1 MHKLFAFFFLLAPSL
16 FAAEFN
22 CQMQDLTL
30 FSRPWET
37 SPDFM
42 TINFEGPF
50 ARDQF
55 QDIGEPGSS
64 YFSVILSLD
73 WCRSLQDAILCE
85 TPLSALA
92 EIESS
97 ETPTSPK
104 TKTSLRYFLT
114 ILNYRKDGWAVL
126 KTRAKRLDLLPPI
139 TFLTEFPAGSCS
151 VTP

>member
-1 MHKLFAFFFLLAPSL
+1 MPKLILFILLIAPTLFAT
-16 FAAEFN
+16 EFN
-22 CQMQDLTL
+22 CQTPGLKV
-30 FSRPWET
+30 FSQPWES

-42 TINFEGPF
+42 TVNFEGPF

-55 QDIGEPGSS
+55 QDIGTPDSS
-64 YFSVILSLD
+64 FFSVILSLD

-85 TPLSALA
+85 TPLSALV

-97 ETPTSPK
+97 ETPSGPK

-114 ILNYRKDGWAVL
+114 ILNYKEGGGAFL

-139 TFLTEFPAGSCS
+139 SFLTELPAGSCV

>member
-1 MHKLFAFFFLLAPSL
+1 MRNFLFGFFLITQSL
-16 FAAEFN
+16 FAADFH
-22 CQMQDLTL
+22 CQMQDLKI
-30 FSRPWET
+30 FSRPWEN
-37 SPDFM
+37 SADFM
-42 TINFEGPF
+42 TVNFEGAF

-55 QDIGEPGSS
+55 QDIGTPGSS

-97 ETPTSPK
+97 ETASGPK

-114 ILNYRKDGWAVL
+114 ILNYREDGWAVL

-139 TFLTEFPAGSCS
+139 SFLTELPAGSCS

>member
-1 MHKLFAFFFLLAPSL
+1 MHKVLVFFFLLASPL
-16 FAAEFN
+16 FAAEFS
-22 CQMQDLTL
+22 CQMQDLKI
-30 FSRPWET
+30 FSRSWET
-37 SPDFM
+37 SSDFM
-42 TINFEGPF
+42 TVNFEGPF

-55 QDIGEPGSS
+55 QDIGVPGSS

-85 TPLSALA
+85 TPLSALV

-97 ETPTSPK
+97 ETATGPK

-114 ILNYRKDGWAVL
+114 ILNYREDGWAVL